1 MKLKFFRPG
10 QVTLK
15 QQNNTQQNEQ
25 DETEKS
31 KLIQYISDRS
41 DRYGDKL
48 LEFMDLYG
56 LYNLQSATVSQLY
69 DYIASHMQF
78 EQQEQDQIK

>member
-25 DETEKS
+25 EEAEKS

-48 LEFMDLYG
+48 LEFMDLYH
-56 LYNLQSATVSQLY
+56 LHNLQSATVAQLRE
-69 DYIASHMQF
+69 YINTHLSNN
-78 EQQEQDQIK
+78 EQSLDQ

>member
-25 DETEKS
+25 DEAEKS

>member
-69 DYIASHMQF
+69 DYIASHMQCG
-78 EQQEQDQIK
+78 QQEQDQIK